1 MMMMKMKMTFVS
13 DSAYTERFMG
23 LPTPEDN
30 WQGYQEAALTRL
42 KDNEKSAKVNLGCFI
57 NYN

>member
-1 MMMMKMKMTFVS
+1 MMMMKMTFVS

-42 KDNEKSAKVNLGCFI
+42 KDNENPPKGIGCFI

>member
-1 MMMMKMKMTFVS
+1 MMKMKMTFVS

-42 KDNEKSAKVNLGCFI
+42 KDNEKFAKVNLRCFMTCF
-57 NYN
+57 

>member
-1 MMMMKMKMTFVS
+1 MMKMKMTFVS

-42 KDNEKSAKVNLGCFI
+42 KDNKKIRQTE
-57 NYN
+57 